1 MKEIEVAHLSSNF
14 EFVACFAGRSVCLRA
29 QTKLRT
35 LLQEFKLFYF
45 LTQSEAKWE
54 DWSF

>member
-1 MKEIEVAHLSSNF
+1 MAHLSSNF